1 MQIVSYA
8 TREDVVA
15 KYTYI
20 PLSVVEGPGKVIH
33 PLERYGVLAFCHHNA
48 RIVACRT
55 FWVQVLVGAG
65 KCDLASKSKK
75 DTNK

>member
-1 MQIVSYA
+1 MQIISYA
-8 TREDVVA
+8 TRKDVVA
-15 KYTYI
+15 EYTYI
-20 PLSVVEGPGKVIH
+20 PLSVVEGPGKVKK
-33 PLERYGVLAFCHHNA
+33 LAFCHHNA

-55 FWVQVLVGAG
+55 FWVGAG